1 MERRRIIGLKLFLKF
16 CKKKSRERFG
26 ISRSQEKKTFIGCAR
41 GLLDEREREKLL
53 STWSSLLGHT
63 REERALR
70 AGPTGIWVFSFSGPS
85 RRVCVVYVVYLY
97 FQLIPEF
104 TARYKFK
111 KKERSWLLRPVKN
124 ISNIF
129 LFSSCHPP
137 EDWKWTLVNNG
148 LLVTV
153 RLSVC
158 LSGYSFLSLFCLQAK
173 GVQKWIPSY
182 FSYLSTMRKKGNGK
196 DRPPASLQATF
207 KSSYTYYL
215 TQSVESSGPK
225 FV

>member
-41 GLLDEREREKLL
+41 GLLDERERK
-53 STWSSLLGHT
+53 TSLYLVESARSDKG
-63 REERALR
+63 RK
-70 AGPTGIWVFSFSGPS
+70 GPS
-85 RRVCVVYVVYLY
+85 SWADWHLGFQFFRSVPPCVCCIRS
-97 FQLIPEF
+97 IPILP
-104 TARYKFK
+104 TDSRIYSQIQIQ
-111 KKERSWLLRPVKN
+111 KERKELASSTCKN

-207 KSSYTYYL
+207 KSSYTY
-215 TQSVESSGPK
+215 
-225 FV
+225 